1 MTTRNLLQYTKFM
14 ENEFSLAQFALRFP
28 NDLTCLEEIRKW
40 RFPGGIYCNSC
51 RKITRHYKLANRLV
65 YTCKFC
71 RRQTSPLSGT
81 IFEKTTTP
89 LRLWFYALFLMTH
102 TRANISTKTLQ
113 RELGVTY
120 KTAWRMYNNI
130 LFLMKQNNGDL
141 LSDAQVRKWV
151 FFNKIE
157 LKVVQKK
164 QEL

>member
-1 MTTRNLLQYTKFM
+1 MDQG
-14 ENEFSLAQFALRFP
+14 FSLALFTSRFP
-28 NDLTCLEEIRKW
+28 NDNVCLEEIRKW
-40 RFPGGIYCNSC
+40 RFPGGIHCDHC
-51 RKITRHYKLANRLV
+51 KKTTRHYMLAGRKV
-65 YTCKFC
+65 YSCKFC
-71 RRQTSPLSGT
+71 RNQTSPLVDT

-102 TRANISTKTLQ
+102 SRANISVKTLQ

-120 KTAWRMYNNI
+120 KTAWRMYNKT
-130 LFLMKQNNGDL
+130 LLLMEQNNGDL

-164 QEL
+164 QESST

>member
-1 MTTRNLLQYTKFM
+1 MDQSFNL
-14 ENEFSLAQFALRFP
+14 ALFTSRFP
-28 NDLTCLEEIRKW
+28 NDNACLEEIRRW
-40 RFPGGIYCNSC
+40 RFSGGIYCRRC
-51 RKITRHYKLANRLV
+51 RKVTRHYKVTGRPTYA
-65 YTCKFC
+65 CKFC
-71 RRQTSPLSGT
+71 RSQTSPLVNT

-102 TRANISTKTLQ
+102 TRGSISVKSLQ

-130 LFLMKQNNGDL
+130 LLLMEQNGGDL
-141 LSDAQVRKWV
+141 LSDQHVRKWI

-164 QEL
+164 QE